1 MTSETIGSNPV
12 NSLVKKAC
20 DSFGLEAISFRSSK
34 GAQATPTEKMV
45 IPTMKIFLSE
55 LKPSSSLYIKSG
67 VNIFHEL
74 LNSNRKNSLV
84 MSEELNLLHQMVRF

>member
-1 MTSETIGSNPV
+1 MPLMTSETIGSNPV

-55 LKPSSSLYIKSG
+55 LKPSSRLYIKSG

-74 LNSNRKNSLV
+74 VNSYRKKLSSNV
-84 MSEELNLLHQMVRF
+84 